1 MKNNSY
7 IITCIAFIMIFAGC
21 SASKFGWENEPQTD
35 KPPTDAGTG
44 LIEDFDPLSLEEDEI
59 QVKPRPEATD
69 TNESARVLKEAVP
82 ETEEAVPES
91 ELVQGYR
98 VQLFASETEQNAN
111 EAKKR
116 AIFKFDERVYLIFQG
131 AYYRLYIG
139 DFIDRKDAERLAL
152 EAQRKGFEGA
162 WVVPARVNPNNV
174 PQHY

>member
-1 MKNNSY
+1 MRTNF
-7 IITCIAFIMIFAGC
+7 TLWMILILTVLFGC
-21 SASKFGWENEPQTD
+21 STAKFGWEKEPQTD
-35 KPPTDAGTG
+35 QPPAETGTG
-44 LIEDFDPLSLEEDEI
+44 MIEDFDPLSLEEEDI
-59 QVKPRPEATD
+59 QVKPRPEATEAD
-69 TNESARVLKEAVP
+69 ETPRVLKEAVP

-91 ELVQGYR
+91 ELIQGYR

-131 AYYRLYIG
+131 AYYRLYVG
-139 DFIDRKDAERLAL
+139 DFVDRKDAEKLAL
-152 EAQRKGFEGA
+152 EAQRKGFDGA